1 MTKYYKHILL
11 DLSLKQEMYCP
22 DTMGTFR
29 MMFGFA
35 QPIKYI
41 KDNRVKDRS
50 RDYDKIKAKYRLKKL
65 KDKRLT

>member
-1 MTKYYKHILL
+1 MTKAK
-11 DLSLKQEMYCP
+11 MYCP

-35 QPIKYI
+35 QPIRYI

-50 RDYDKIKAKYRLKKL
+50 RDYHKVKINYKLRKL

>member
-1 MTKYYKHILL
+1 MTKAKL
-11 DLSLKQEMYCP
+11 YCP

-41 KDNRVKDRS
+41 KDNRVKDRT